1 MWSGFKAS
9 GAKLIKFK
17 HNSMED
23 LDKVLMRVHQEAAA
37 VSKSPNDSDKTVA
50 SATLDSTEKLAEET
64 LELSPHLDVIV
75 AIEGLYSME
84 GTIPNMLEIQRLKEK
99 YNFKVNFINS
109 YKIHPNPFHIL
120 NNFVFSFL

>member
-23 LDKVLMRVHQEAAA
+23 LEKVLIKVHQEAAA

-50 SATLDSTEKLAEET
+50 SATLDSTKKLAEET
-64 LELSPHLDVIV
+64 SELSPHLDVIV
-75 AIEGLYSME
+75 AIEGLCSME

-99 YNFKVNFINS
+99 FNFKVNLQDS
-109 YKIHPNPFHIL
+109 YKPTPFHIL
-120 NNFVFSFL
+120 DNFFYSFL